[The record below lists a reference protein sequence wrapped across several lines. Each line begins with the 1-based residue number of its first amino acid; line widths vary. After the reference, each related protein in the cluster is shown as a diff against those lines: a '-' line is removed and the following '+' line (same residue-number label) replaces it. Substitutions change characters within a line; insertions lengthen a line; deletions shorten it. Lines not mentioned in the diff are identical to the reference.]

1 MKKKQFL
8 KTTLLAL
15 ALAMCGAT
23 TAWADDVAKN
33 AASISDINNAIQ
45 ALTSSD
51 GALTITLTAD
61 ISGTIGNYPT
71 VTQGAH
77 AITFKGDTKS
87 RVFAGHITPPTQTDY
102 ATGCSLI
109 FEDLVIKANDNNFT
123 SWFRRVT
130 ADIEEFSFKNCEIT
144 DDGSH
149 YFSMTDGVNTKKINK
164 LSFDNC
170 RIYDTKTTDKHD
182 IVNLTHNVKTISV
195 TNCLLYNSNAK
206 CFFRAGG
213 AEGWTEAVTVVF
225 KNNTIYKWGNA
236 DRNGLFNGNS
246 KYANV
251 NNQATFSDNIAWD
264 IFETYDSDSQFF
276 TQIAFSKVG
285 DSNAGTVT
293 FTNNYVYNF
302 GDNTKVSV
310 TDGNWLNWGNG
321 YTVTS
326 AASNTKETNAEN
338 IPFISTDASNANF
351 LRIEM
356 NNKAVFATSSSVNS
370 PVGAPSTWQYTW
382 NSGTAKAGTLILPYE
397 ANIPAGI
404 TAFTLTYTSGS
415 SATATEINTGILPAN
430 TPVLLN
436 AETESN
442 PYVFTS
448 TGTVPNAAPADLAY
462 GAMTGVYTAGYVP
475 ADSYVLQKGAEGL
488 GFYKVASA
496 NTISINPYRAYLTPG
511 QNASAR
517 FIDINFDDS
526 KTTAINEA
534 KGQELIANGQYFD
547 LQGRKV
553 AQPTKGLYIVNGKK
567 VIIK

>member
-15 ALAMCGAT
+15 VLTLGGAS
-23 TAWADDVAKN
+23 TAWADDVAKD
-33 AASISDINNAIQ
+33 AASISDINNAIN

-61 ISGTIGNYPT
+61 ISGTIGKYPT
-71 VTQGAH
+71 VAQGAH
-77 AITFKGDTKS
+77 SITFKGDTKS
-87 RVFAGHITPPTQTDY
+87 RVFAGHITPPSQTDY

-109 FEDLVIKANDNNFT
+109 FEDLVIKADDNNFT
-123 SWFRRVT
+123 SWFQRVK

-149 YFSMTDGVNTKKINK
+149 YFKINDGDNTYKINK

-170 RIYDTKTTDKHD
+170 KIYDTKTTDKHD

-213 AEGWTEAVTVVF
+213 ATGWTEAVTVVF
-225 KNNTIYKWGNA
+225 KNNTIYKWGSA
-236 DRNGLFNGNS
+236 DRDALFNGNS

-264 IFETYDSDSQFF
+264 IFGTYDSDSQFF
-276 TQIAFSKVG
+276 TQTAFSKVG

-310 TDGNWLNWGNG
+310 TDGNWLNWGNT

-382 NSGTAKAGTLILPYE
+382 NSGAAKAGTLILPYE
-397 ANIPAGI
+397 ANIPEGVSAY
-404 TAFTLTYTSGS
+404 TLTYTSGS
-415 SATATEINTGILPAN
+415 SASATEITNGILPAN
-430 TPVLLN
+430 NPVLLN
-436 AETESN
+436 AETAST

-448 TGTVPNAAPADLAY
+448 TGVVPDAAPADLVE
-462 GAMTGVYTAGYVP
+462 GAMHGTYSSATLTSASN
-475 ADSYVLQKGAEGL
+475 AYVLQNGGDGL
-488 GFYKVASA
+488 GFYKVGATDITVPA
-496 NTISINPYRAYLTPG
+496 YRAYLVAQGEAHVLT
-511 QNASAR
+511 
-517 FIDINFDDS
+517 IDFGNGDVTSIR
-526 KTTAINEA
+526 E
-534 KGQELIANGQYFD
+534 IANSQKPLANSQYYD

-567 VIIK
+567 LIIK